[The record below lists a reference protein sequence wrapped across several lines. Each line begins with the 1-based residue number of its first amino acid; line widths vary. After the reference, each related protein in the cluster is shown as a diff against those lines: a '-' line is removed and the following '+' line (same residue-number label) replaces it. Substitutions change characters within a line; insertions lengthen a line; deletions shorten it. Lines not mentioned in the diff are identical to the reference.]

1 MSLEKYDVLKNKVM
15 THMDGQVKEIKMLA
29 VEQWARENGFKE
41 VIFSDYESARI
52 WVEQNINSD
61 KKYRK
66 EFNKFEKELDEELSS
81 IINDLKMGTK
91 SPFEKKVS
99 KISKKY
105 VTPVAKMVIKSI
117 MVNFLITQGMGLGLN
132 IASNKIHQAA
142 LERIDKIDFTSGIDF
157 DVNMPAGFF
166 QGAADKV
173 TNALESQTQNVAE
186 SIENGLKTSLT
197 NSVDGAT
204 NIFQNDVV
212 PFSQKVT
219 SGILGFFQ
227 AKGIIKNAKDNI
239 KINDLENQNDEQ
251 KDEIESLKQQVTDIK
266 QKEEN
271 KKIEDKIREKRKL
284 TISNIG
290 KVGQM
295 NFTVSQLQKI
305 FKDEGINIPDIPP
318 DCLDMEEY
326 GTFLRNY
333 LNEKNI
339 SKDEQKEIFTV
350 INLYENN
357 IESLC
362 KELKLGKAGVVEKFK
377 KSIDSIPKNIL
388 RGAKNFEDKI
398 TYNMERLVRNAISH
412 NVSKE
417 DVDRYV
423 SASKNRDLSQ
433 DICIE

>member
-1 MSLEKYDVLKNKVM
+1 MSLEKYDILKNKVM
-15 THMDGQVKEIKMLA
+15 TQMDEQVKEIKMLA
-29 VEQWARENGFKE
+29 VEQWARENGFKD

-81 IINDLKMGTK
+81 IINDFKMGTK
-91 SPFEKKVS
+91 DPFEKKIS

-117 MVNFLITQGMGLGLN
+117 MINFLITQGMGLGLN

-157 DVNMPAGFF
+157 DIDMPVGFF

-173 TNALESQTQNVAE
+173 TDALESQTQNVAG

-204 NIFQNDVV
+204 NVFQNDVV

-227 AKGIIKNAKDNI
+227 AKGIIKDAKDTI

-266 QKEEN
+266 QKEES
-271 KKIEDKIREKRKL
+271 KKIEDKIREKRKVAI
-284 TISNIG
+284 TNIG

-318 DCLDMEEY
+318 DCLNMEEY

-333 LNEKNI
+333 LNEKEI
-339 SKDEQKEIFTV
+339 PKDEQKEIFTV
-350 INLYENN
+350 IDLYENN
-357 IESLC
+357 IDSLC
-362 KELKLGKAGVVEKFK
+362 KDLKLGKTGIVEKFK
-377 KSIDSIPKNIL
+377 TSIDSIPKNIL
-388 RGAKNFEDKI
+388 RGIKNSETKV
-398 TYNMERLVRNAISH
+398 TYNMERLVRNAINH

-417 DVDRYV
+417 EVDRYERL
-423 SASKNRDLSQ
+423 SENKDISQ